1 MKYNVTASRIIKA
14 MADAG
19 ISQQE
24 LANRSGIN
32 KSSISHYVNGTH
44 EPGNKAAYALAQA
57 LDVDPLW
64 LMGLDVEVH
73 NAPTITVPIVPG
85 VLPTKKVPA
94 LKGVHAVQIVGGQ
107 IVGKVPEVHKN
118 TIEVQIDREQL
129 KSDRELLRLYHNATP
144 SAQESVM
151 TLLKASQ
158 KKPIKVSRV
167 VKKGRV

>member
-73 NAPTITVPIVPG
+73 DAPTITV
-85 VLPTKKVPA
+85 PTKKVPA

-107 IVGKVPEVHKN
+107 IVGKVPEAHKN

-129 KSDRELLRLYHNATP
+129 KADRELLRLFHNATP
-144 SAQESVM
+144 SARESVM

-158 KKPIKVSRV
+158 KKPIKVSRI

>member
-73 NAPTITVPIVPG
+73 DAPTITVP
-85 VLPTKKVPA
+85 TKRVPA

-107 IVGKVPEVHKN
+107 IVGKVPEAHKN

-129 KSDRELLRLYHNATP
+129 KADRELLRLYHNATP
-144 SAQESVM
+144 SARESVM

-158 KKPIKVSRV
+158 KKPIKVSRI

>member
-24 LANRSGIN
+24 LANRSGIS

-57 LDVDPLW
+57 LAVDPLW

-73 NAPTITVPIVPG
+73 DAPTITVPIV
-85 VLPTKKVPA
+85 PTKKVPA
-94 LKGVHAVQIVGGQ
+94 LKGVHAVQIVG
-107 IVGKVPEVHKN
+107 KVPELHKN

-129 KSDRELLRLYHNATP
+129 KADRELLRLYHNATP
-144 SAQESVM
+144 SAQESVI

-158 KKPIKVSRV
+158 TKPIKVSRV